1 MDNQIEIAGVSIHAD
16 NAGRFSLN
24 DFHKA
29 AVAAGHDYKTTQVEH
44 FTRNDSTQG
53 LVEEL
58 RKNGELEFDPLV
70 SRAGR
75 YGGTYACKELVYAY
89 AMWISPAFQVR
100 VIRAYDALATGAL
113 DAAVRI
119 ARRQADRQ
127 AARLEAPALTDAV
140 IHSRKVA
147 GKEVEH
153 YHFVNEFDLINRVAL
168 GMSAKQYRAAHG
180 LGPDDSIRDTL
191 TALEIKCITHL
202 QRYNASLI
210 DFGLPFEKRKTELH
224 KLYCC
229 QYAGALAC
237 EVQRLEA

>member
-1 MDNQIEIAGVSIHAD
+1 MATAIEIGGVGIQRD
-16 NAGRFSLN
+16 KDGRFSLN
-24 DFHKA
+24 DLHRA
-29 AVAAGHDYKTTQVEH
+29 AVEGGVTKDIRPNEWMSLDQTQDLAGILITENPGSKPIK
-44 FTRNDSTQG
+44 S
-53 LVEEL
+53 
-58 RKNGELEFDPLV
+58 
-70 SRAGR
+70 SAGR
-75 YGGTYACKELVYAY
+75 YGGTYVCKELVYAY
-89 AMWISPAFQVR
+89 AMWISPAFHLQ
-100 VIRAYDALATGAL
+100 VIRAYDALATGSL
-113 DAAVRI
+113 DEAIRI
-119 ARRQADRQ
+119 AKRQSDRQ

-180 LGPDDSIRDTL
+180 LSADDSIRDTL
-191 TALEIKCITHL
+191 TALEIKCIGHL

-224 KLYCC
+224 KLYCL

>member
-1 MDNQIEIAGVSIHAD
+1 MSNLIELGGVVIHAD
-16 NAGRFSLN
+16 KHGRYSLN
-24 DFHKA
+24 DLHH
-29 AVAAGHDYKTTQVEH
+29 AAGGEERHRPSR
-44 FTRNDSTQG
+44 FTENQQAKDLAQEIG
-53 LVEEL
+53 
-58 RKNGELEFDPLV
+58 KAGIPALV
-70 SRAGR
+70 SVKGGRAP
-75 YGGTYACKELVYAY
+75 GTYGSKEMVYAY
-89 AMWISPAFQVR
+89 AMWISPMFSVR
-100 VIRAYDALATGAL
+100 VIRAYDALASGAL
-113 DAAVRI
+113 DDAIRI
-119 ARRQADRQ
+119 ASGKSDRQ
-127 AARLEAPALTDAV
+127 AARLEAPALSDAV

-180 LGPDDSIRDTL
+180 LSPDDSIRDTL
-191 TALEIKCITHL
+191 TPLEIKCILHL

-224 KLYCC
+224 KLYCL

>member
-1 MDNQIEIAGVSIHAD
+1 MSAIVEIGGVSIRSD
-16 NAGRFSLN
+16 KEGRFSLN
-24 DFHKA
+24 DLHRA
-29 AVAAGHDYKTTQVEH
+29 AVEGGVTKDIRPNEWMALDRTK
-44 FTRNDSTQG
+44 
-53 LVEEL
+53 EL
-58 RKNGELEFDPLV
+58 ADILIAENRSSSPIKA
-70 SRAGR
+70 SAGR
-75 YGGTYACKELVYAY
+75 YGGTYVSKELVYAY
-89 AMWISPAFQVR
+89 AMWISSAFHLQ
-100 VIRAYDALATGAL
+100 VIRAYDALANGSL
-113 DAAVRI
+113 DDAIRI
-119 ARRQADRQ
+119 TRRQADRQ
-127 AARLEAPALTDAV
+127 AALLEAPALTDAV

-191 TALEIKCITHL
+191 TGLEIKCIQHL

-224 KLYCC
+224 KLYCL

>member
-1 MDNQIEIAGVSIHAD
+1 MATAIEIGGVGIQRD
-16 NAGRFSLN
+16 KDGRFSLN
-24 DFHKA
+24 DLHRA
-29 AVAAGHDYKTTQVEH
+29 AVEGGVTKDIRPNEWMSLDQTQDLAGILITENPGSKPIK
-44 FTRNDSTQG
+44 S
-53 LVEEL
+53 
-58 RKNGELEFDPLV
+58 
-70 SRAGR
+70 SAGR
-75 YGGTYACKELVYAY
+75 YGGTYVCKELVYAY
-89 AMWISPAFQVR
+89 AMWISPAFHLQ
-100 VIRAYDALATGAL
+100 VIRAYDALATGSL
-113 DAAVRI
+113 DEAIRI
-119 ARRQADRQ
+119 AKRQSDRQ

-180 LGPDDSIRDTL
+180 LSADDSIRDTL
-191 TALEIKCITHL
+191 TALEIKCIGHL

-224 KLYCC
+224 NLYCL

>member
-1 MDNQIEIAGVSIHAD
+1 MNSMIEIGGVAIHAD
-16 NAGRFSLN
+16 KQGRYSLN
-24 DFHKA
+24 DLHR
-29 AVAAGHDYKTTQVEH
+29 AAGGEERHRPSRFVENQR
-44 FTRNDSTQG
+44 TR
-53 LVEEL
+53 EL
-58 RKNGELEFDPLV
+58 AQEIGKAGIPALV
-70 SRAGR
+70 SVKGGRAP
-75 YGGTYACKELVYAY
+75 GTYACKEMVYAY
-89 AMWISPAFQVR
+89 AMWISAAFHVQ

-113 DAAVRI
+113 EEAMRLAQPRS
-119 ARRQADRQ
+119 DRQ

-140 IHSRKVA
+140 IHARKVV

-210 DFGLPFEKRKTELH
+210 DFGLPYEKRKTELH
-224 KLYCC
+224 KLYCL
-229 QYAGALAC
+229 QYAGPLAC